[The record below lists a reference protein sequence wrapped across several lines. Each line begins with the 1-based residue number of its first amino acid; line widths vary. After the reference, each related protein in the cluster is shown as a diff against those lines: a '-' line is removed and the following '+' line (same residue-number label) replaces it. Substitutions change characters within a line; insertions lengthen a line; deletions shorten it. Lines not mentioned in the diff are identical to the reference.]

1 MKDDVGGTPRKAAR
15 QRRLPQQMVLPLLP
29 MRGIV
34 VFPYMV
40 LPLPVGREASL
51 RAVER
56 ALGADHRLLLV
67 AQHQATVEEPKP
79 SELFHIG
86 TIASVLRTLKLPDGR
101 LKLLVQGRAKVRIHR
116 YVQHRPYLSAYFEV
130 LEDTAATP
138 VSPLETDALV
148 RHTRE
153 QLERLFVMGRLLP
166 PDVLILADNVKAPGR
181 LADLIVAN
189 LGLDF
194 LDAQRLLE
202 QQDPIQRLR
211 KVGELLHEELERTA
225 LQHEIQSAARENMS
239 KMQREYF
246 LREQLKAIQ
255 KELGEMDERAAD
267 LLALEERIAKAKMP
281 PAVAQESRRHLAR
294 LGRLPAE
301 ASEANLVHTYLEW
314 LLDLPWQTYTTD
326 CLDLHQARRLL
337 DADHYGL
344 AAVKERI
351 LEYLGVRKL
360 KPQMRGPVLCFVG
373 PPGVGKTSL
382 GRSIARALGRKFV
395 RLSLGGIRDEA
406 EIRGHR
412 RTYVGAL
419 PGRVLQ
425 GLQQAGA
432 ANPVFML
439 DELDK
444 IGMDMRGDPAAALLE
459 VLDPEQ
465 NHAFSDHYLGVPFDL
480 SHVIFIV
487 TANLVDPIPAAL
499 RDRLEII
506 RLPGYTDDEKRQI
519 AKRYLLPRQ
528 LQEHGLDDH
537 YLRFSDAALNEVI
550 TGYTREAGVR
560 QLERALAAICR
571 KVARSIAEGQD
582 KTFHIHADRV
592 PHYLGVRPYQA
603 EIEQQHDEVGVATGL
618 VWTEAGGEVIHV
630 EATTMAGQG
639 RLSLTGHLGEVM
651 QESAHA
657 ALTYTRTQAR
667 ALGIVRKAFR
677 DHDLHIHVPAGAIPK
692 DGPSAGITMATALIS
707 TLTSIPV
714 RHTVAMSGEIT
725 LRGRVLAVGGVKE
738 KVLAA
743 QRTGVRCI
751 ILPAGNRQDLVELP
765 GKVRRRLRF
774 VFVET
779 MDEVLAVA
787 LAR

>member
-1 MKDDVGGTPRKAAR
+1 MNDDVGGTPRRSAR
-15 QRRLPQQMVLPLLP
+15 QRPLPQQTALPLLP
-29 MRGIV
+29 MRDIV

-51 RAVER
+51 RAVEH
-56 ALGADHRLLLV
+56 ALSGDHRLLLV
-67 AQHQATVEEPKP
+67 AQHQATVEDPQP
-79 SELFHIG
+79 SELFQIG

-116 YVQHRPYLSAYFEV
+116 YTQQHPYLSARFEI
-130 LEDTAATP
+130 LEDTVHAP

-148 RHTRE
+148 QHTRE
-153 QLERLFVMGRLLP
+153 QLERLFTMGRLLP
-166 PDVLILADNVKAPGR
+166 PDMLILADNVKSPGR

-189 LGLDF
+189 LGLGF
-194 LDAQRLLE
+194 LEAQQLLE
-202 QQDPIQRLR
+202 QQDPMQRLR
-211 KVGELLHEELERTA
+211 KVGELLHEELERVA
-225 LQHEIQSAARENMS
+225 LQHEIQSAARENMG

-255 KELGEMDERAAD
+255 QELGEMDEHAAEI
-267 LLALEERIAKAKMP
+267 LALEERIAKANL
-281 PAVAQESRRHLAR
+281 PAAVEQESRKQLTR

-301 ASEANLVHTYLEW
+301 ASEANVVHTYLEW
-314 LLDLPWQTYTTD
+314 LLDLPWQTYSTD
-326 CLDLHQARRLL
+326 CLDLQQARRFL

-344 AAVKERI
+344 EAVKERI

-360 KPQMRGPVLCFVG
+360 KPQMRGPILCLVG

-382 GRSIARALGRKFV
+382 GRSIAHALGRKFV
-395 RLSLGGIRDEA
+395 RFSLGGIRDEA

-425 GLQQAGA
+425 GLQQAGT

-444 IGMDMRGDPAAALLE
+444 MGMDLRGDPAAALLE

-480 SHVIFIV
+480 SHVMFIA

-506 RLPGYTDDEKRQI
+506 RLSGYTDDEKCQI

-528 LQEHGLDDH
+528 LQEHGLSTRH
-537 YLRFSDAALNEVI
+537 VRLSAAALSEVI

-560 QLERALAAICR
+560 QLERALAAMCR
-571 KVARSIAEGQD
+571 KVARTIAEGQE
-582 KTFHIHADRV
+582 KTFHIHADSVSR
-592 PHYLGVRPYQA
+592 YLGVRPYHA
-603 EIEQQHDEVGVATGL
+603 EISQQQDEVGVATGL
-618 VWTEAGGEVIHV
+618 AWTEEGGEVIHV
-630 EATTMAGQG
+630 EATTMVGQG
-639 RLSLTGHLGEVM
+639 RLALTGHLGEVM

-657 ALTYTRTQAR
+657 ALTYTRTRAR
-667 ALGIVRKAFR
+667 ELGIVRKAFR
-677 DHDLHIHVPAGAIPK
+677 EYDLHIHVPAGAIPK

-707 TLTSIPV
+707 TLTSTPV

-743 QRTGVRCI
+743 QRVGMQYI
-751 ILPAGNRQDLVELP
+751 ILPVGNRHDLADLP
-765 GKVRRRLRF
+765 AKVRRSLRF
-774 VFVET
+774 VFVEN

>member
-1 MKDDVGGTPRKAAR
+1 MNDDVGGTPRRPAR
-15 QRRLPQQMVLPLLP
+15 QRPLPQRTALPLLP
-29 MRGIV
+29 MRDIV

-56 ALGADHRLLLV
+56 ALSGDHRLLLV
-67 AQHQATVEEPKP
+67 AQHQATVEDPQP
-79 SELFHIG
+79 SELFQIG

-101 LKLLVQGRAKVRIHR
+101 LKLLVQGRAKIRIHR
-116 YVQHRPYLSAYFEV
+116 YTQQHPYLSARFEI
-130 LEDTAATP
+130 LEDTHAP

-148 RHTRE
+148 QHTRE
-153 QLERLFVMGRLLP
+153 QLERLFTMGRLLP
-166 PDVLILADNVKAPGR
+166 PDMLILADNVKSPGR

-189 LGLDF
+189 LGLGF
-194 LDAQRLLE
+194 LEAQRLLE
-202 QQDPIQRLR
+202 QQDPMQRLR
-211 KVGELLHEELERTA
+211 KVGELLSEELERVA

-246 LREQLKAIQ
+246 LREQLKVIQ
-255 KELGEMDERAAD
+255 QELGEMDARAAE
-267 LLALEERIAKAKMP
+267 LLALEERIAKADLP
-281 PAVAQESRRHLAR
+281 SAVAQESRKQLTR

-301 ASEANLVHTYLEW
+301 ASEANVVHTYLEW

-326 CLDLHQARRLL
+326 CLDLQQARRFL

-344 AAVKERI
+344 EVVKERI

-360 KPQMRGPVLCFVG
+360 KPQMRGPILCFVG

-382 GRSIARALGRKFV
+382 GRSIAHALGRKFV

-425 GLQQAGA
+425 GLYQAGT

-459 VLDPEQ
+459 ILDPEQ

-480 SHVIFIV
+480 SHVMFIA

-506 RLPGYTDDEKRQI
+506 RLSGYTDDEKCQI

-528 LQEHGLDDH
+528 LQEHGLSARH
-537 YLRFSDAALNEVI
+537 LRLSAAALSEVI
-550 TGYTREAGVR
+550 AGYTREAGVR
-560 QLERALAAICR
+560 QLERALAAMCR
-571 KVARSIAEGQD
+571 KVARTIAEGQE
-582 KTFHIHADRV
+582 KTFHIHADSVSR
-592 PHYLGVRPYQA
+592 YLGARPYHA
-603 EIEQQHDEVGVATGL
+603 EMHQQQQDEVGVTTGL
-618 VWTEAGGEVIHV
+618 VWTEAGGEVVHV
-630 EATTMAGQG
+630 EATAMVGQG
-639 RLSLTGHLGEVM
+639 RLALTGHLGEVM

-657 ALTYTRTQAR
+657 ALSYTRTRAR
-667 ALGIVRKAFR
+667 ELGIVRKAFR
-677 DHDLHIHVPAGAIPK
+677 EYDLHIHVPAGAIPK

-707 TLTSIPV
+707 TLTSTPV

-743 QRTGVRCI
+743 QRAGVQDV
-751 ILPAGNRQDLVELP
+751 ILPAGNRQDLTELP
-765 GKVRRRLRF
+765 AKVRRRLRF
-774 VFVET
+774 VFVES